1 MSTEVRDN
9 PELRRFEI
17 FEDGVPAGLA
27 DYTMA
32 GDRISLVHTET
43 SPEFGG
49 RGLARQLITFALDQ
63 ARERHLKVV
72 PICPYALRV
81 ITEDQ
86 DSYLDLVPADVRAR
100 FSLPE
105 EN

>member
-49 RGLARQLITFALDQ
+49 RGLARQFITFALDQ

-72 PICPYALRV
+72 PI
-81 ITEDQ
+81 TEDQ
-86 DSYLDLVPADVRAR
+86 DSDLDLVPADVRAR